1 MGLLDRMRAASGDS
15 DEHLHA
21 GSESVSRRWDLQER
35 RRKGRLEIQSPVEVE
50 YTNPNDLLKLMMKSG
65 VDHEDFDVPGSD
77 ANDPQLREET
87 RRKPIISIHGRDV
100 DEDEIEKAA

>member
-1 MGLLDRMRAASGDS
+1 MGLLDRMRAASGD
-15 DEHLHA
+15 DDHLHA
-21 GSESVSRRWDLQER
+21 GSDSVTRRWDREER
-35 RRKGRLEIQSPVEVE
+35 RRKVRLEIESPVEVE

-65 VDHEDFDVPGSD
+65 TDHEDLDIPGSD
-77 ANDPQLREET
+77 INSPQLREET

>member
-1 MGLLDRMRAASGDS
+1 MRAASGES
-15 DEHLHA
+15 DEALHA
-21 GSESVSRRWDLQER
+21 GSDNVSRRWDREER
-35 RRKGRLEIQSPVEVE
+35 RRRASLEIESPVEVE

-65 VDHEDFDVPGSD
+65 VDHEDMDMPGSD
-77 ANDPQLREET
+77 ASDPLLREET